1 MTTRPA
7 IDRIRLLTRIAL
19 FAALC
24 YVTSLA
30 TLALPNVKLL
40 FFVVFSAGFL
50 WGIGPGILVGLFGIG
65 LWTFFNPF
73 GPAGL
78 PMSIVQMIGGA
89 VCGIVGALFF
99 YLPWEKMSRLML
111 SVSLILASLVVTLL
125 FFVPVNLLDAWLF
138 GPFWPRFWMG
148 MSWSVFSIAANA
160 LIFPLLFRAVR
171 LLYERECS
179 HG

>member
-1 MTTRPA
+1 MAIRPT
-7 IDRIRLLTRIAL
+7 IDRVRLLTRIAL

-30 TLALPNVKLL
+30 TLAIPNVKLL

-50 WGIGPGILVGLFGIG
+50 WGILPGILVGLIGVG

-78 PMSIVQMIGGA
+78 PISLTQMIGGA
-89 VCGIVGALFF
+89 LCGVVGALFF
-99 YLPWEKMSRLML
+99 HLPWEKMSRLL
-111 SVSLILASLVVTLL
+111 LIILLIITSLVVSLL

-148 MSWSVFSIAANA
+148 MSWSVFSIVANA
-160 LIFPLLFRAVR
+160 LIFPLLFPAVR

-179 HG
+179 HA

>member
-1 MTTRPA
+1 MAIRPTL
-7 IDRIRLLTRIAL
+7 DRVRLLTRIAL

-40 FFVVFSAGFL
+40 FFVVFAAGFL
-50 WGIGPGILVGLFGIG
+50 WGIVPGMLVGIIGVG

-78 PMSIVQMIGGA
+78 PISLAQMGGGA
-89 VCGIVGALFF
+89 LCGLVGALFF
-99 YLPWEKMSRLML
+99 YLPWEKMSRLVL
-111 SVSLILASLVVTLL
+111 SLLLIAASLTVTLL

-138 GPFWPRFWMG
+138 GPFWPRFWMS
-148 MSWSVFSIAANA
+148 MSWSLFSIGANA
-160 LIFPLLFRAVR
+160 LIFPLLFPAVK